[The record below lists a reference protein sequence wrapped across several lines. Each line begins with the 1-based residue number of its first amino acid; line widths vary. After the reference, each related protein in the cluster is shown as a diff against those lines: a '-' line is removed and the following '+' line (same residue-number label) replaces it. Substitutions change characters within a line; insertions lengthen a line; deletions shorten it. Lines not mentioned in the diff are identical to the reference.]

1 MKPEQDGF
9 IEDLFRACFQKM
21 LKHAQRHVRDP
32 EIARDI
38 VQDTFHVAVEKID
51 VLMDHEKP
59 EAWLMTALKNKI
71 KQYFKQKNE
80 DERFLAS
87 LEEQEYPEPGA
98 LDQRIEAIHGG
109 DEPDLKKIE
118 EVLTPEEFAF
128 MKRLCVDKAGHLQ
141 MAKEYGISVYGSK
154 KKRER
159 IMVKLYEAYPNFK
172 KKKKKNG
179 DDSKEK
185 D

>member
-1 MKPEQDGF
+1 
-9 IEDLFRACFQKM
+9 
-21 LKHAQRHVRDP
+21 
-32 EIARDI
+32 
-38 VQDTFHVAVEKID
+38 
-51 VLMDHEKP
+51 
-59 EAWLMTALKNKI
+59 
-71 KQYFKQKNE
+71 
-80 DERFLAS
+80 
-87 LEEQEYPEPGA
+87 
-98 LDQRIEAIHGG
+98 
-109 DEPDLKKIE
+109 
-118 EVLTPEEFAF
+118 
-128 MKRLCVDKAGHLQ
+128 